1 MSFQDDNQAKLK
13 RIEDCRE
20 LYLEHGGRRHELIE
34 RDMRARGHAD
44 FHRRIL
50 YSRFERGHHRAG
62 WIERYGFGT
71 GAQASRLQGR
81 DSGLTPS
88 PTAPVTP
95 PKGGGVAGGDA
106 CAPGDFDEFQSWL
119 KSVSPSM
126 TWSWKHQVYI
136 YKRLRRVTGGECKR
150 LMIFLP
156 PRHAKSE
163 LVTVRYA
170 AWRLKKD
177 PSMNVIVG
185 SYNQG
190 LA

>member
-1 MSFQDDNQAKLK
+1 MNEIFTKSNGGCSAKNIKIRNYEKYVLTIASFYATLVVFFNMTIHNEGQLQ

-20 LYLEHGGRRHELIE
+20 LYLKHGGRRHGDIE
-34 RDMRARGHAD
+34 REMRALGHTD

-136 YKRLRRVTGGECKR
+136 YKRLRRVTG
-150 LMIFLP
+150 
-156 PRHAKSE
+156 
-163 LVTVRYA
+163 
-170 AWRLKKD
+170 
-177 PSMNVIVG
+177 
-185 SYNQG
+185 
-190 LA
+190 